1 MSKKKTEVRE
11 MQSNT
16 SQNGSASNS
25 KTAFQQPPELDEEE
39 VRSTAY
45 FLWEQ
50 DGRPD
55 GRDDHYWWAALEK
68 IARQKASD
76 IQLAANQT

>member
-1 MSKKKTEVRE
+1 MIKKSKATQ
-11 MQSNT
+11 MQSDT
-16 SQNGSASNS
+16 RQNGLGSNS
-25 KTAFQQPPELDEEE
+25 ETSFQQPPEIDQEE

-55 GRDDHYWWAALEK
+55 GRDEHYWWAALEK
-68 IARQKASD
+68 IARQKSSD
-76 IQLAANQT
+76 IQLAANRT